1 MSDSGCTTF
10 APMLSARPGELAP
23 GEESALRAHLAGCDA
38 CRARLDD
45 GKATD
50 GLVAEALLAEAA
62 RVDFA
67 PFVDQVMA
75 RVDHRGGLGGM
86 LGFVARHKAAAA
98 ATALAP
104 ALAAL
109 GILLYVSGG
118 GPEWVPQ
125 EGDVEVIAEGRGPL
139 VLTTEAGPV
148 VLLGDPTEPEG
159 S

>member
-1 MSDSGCTTF
+1 MKDCLRF
-10 APMLSARPGELAP
+10 APMIGAREGELSA
-23 GEESALRAHLAGCDA
+23 EEGAALEAHLAACPA
-38 CRARLDD
+38 CRAMAADAAALD
-45 GKATD
+45 G
-50 GLVAEALLAEAA
+50 VVSEALLAEAA

-75 RVDHRGGLGGM
+75 RVDHRGGLGGI
-86 LGFVARHKAAAA
+86 LGFVARHKAAA
-98 ATALAP
+98 ALAP

-118 GPEWVPQ
+118 VPDVVPEA
-125 EGDVEVIAEGRGPL
+125 GDVEVVAEGRGPL

>member
-1 MSDSGCTTF
+1 
-10 APMLSARPGELAP
+10 MLPARPGELAP
-23 GEESALRAHLAGCDA
+23 EEERALHEHLLGCDA
-38 CRARLDD
+38 CQARLAD
-45 GKATD
+45 GKALE

-75 RVDHRGGLGGM
+75 RVEGRRGLRGM
-86 LGFVARHKAAAA
+86 LGFVARHKVAAAA
-98 ATALAP
+98 AALAP

-118 GPEWVPQ
+118 GPEAPQ
-125 EGDVEVIAEGRGPL
+125 EGDLEVISEGRAPV
-139 VLTTEAGPV
+139 VLTTDAGPV
-148 VLLGDPTEPEG
+148 VLLGDPAEPEG